1 MARKGPTTFEE
12 LAVENGLVS
21 ETQVQECLAAL
32 ALAGAAQADGTV
44 NLSSDG
50 SGPPALSNAM
60 EAIMLSKGF
69 MTEEQVRAVK
79 TALGRL
85 QRDEEKGDA
94 LRIGNYEII
103 GKIGD
108 GGLGTV
114 YKARQISMSRD
125 VALKVLHKKWLGDE
139 EFKKRFLLEARLAGR
154 LSHQNLIQV
163 YDVGRD
169 RGIYFFSM
177 EFIDGET
184 VEDMID
190 RVGPLDVPDAIDI
203 TVQIMHSINYIKQW
217 DIVHRDIKPGN
228 MMMTR
233 KKQVKLGD
241 FGFVKSK
248 LDPVISTEGE
258 VLGTPD
264 YISPEQAMGADN
276 IDWRSDQYS
285 LGCSLYHMLTG
296 KPPYEGSGSSVMRQ
310 HIKSELP
317 DPRTINPKIPDP
329 VMVILERMMAK
340 NPVDRFQDAAHLI
353 EDLELVKMGQNP
365 SSARLDAGKSTIIRA
380 YKIEQVRVER
390 AKTEIEI
397 LRDEVRRMRMYVII
411 SVIVAATMLIIAVL
425 VFLTRK

>member
-1 MARKGPTTFEE
+1 MARKAPATFEE
-12 LAVENGLVS
+12 LAIENGLVT
-21 ETQVQECLAAL
+21 ETQVQECI
-32 ALAGAAQADGTV
+32 AAQGPPGGDGTQT
-44 NLSSDG
+44 NTI
-50 SGPPALSNAM
+50 
-60 EAIMLSKGF
+60 ETIMLAKGF
-69 MTEEQVRAVK
+69 MNEDQVRAIK

-125 VALKVLHKKWLGDE
+125 VALKVLHKKWLSDE

-169 RGIYFFSM
+169 RGVYYFSM

-190 RVGPLDVPDAIDI
+190 RVGPLDVPVAMDI
-203 TVQIMHSINYIKQW
+203 TIQIMHSIHYIKQW

-233 KKQVKLGD
+233 KGQVKLGD

-296 KPPYEGSGSSVMRQ
+296 KPPYEGTGSSVMRQ
-310 HIKSELP
+310 HIKAELP

-329 VMVILERMMAK
+329 VMTILERMMAK
-340 NPVDRFQDAAHLI
+340 NPADRFQDAAHLI
-353 EDLELVKMGQNP
+353 EDLELVKMGQAP
-365 SSARLDAGKSTIIRA
+365 SSSRLDAGKSTIIRA
-380 YKIEQVRVER
+380 FKIEQVRAQR
-390 AKTEIEI
+390 AKSEVDL
-397 LRDEVRRMRMYVII
+397 LREEVARMRKYMI
-411 SVIVAATMLIIAVL
+411 AALIGAGMMAL
-425 VFLTRK
+425 LAGLALLTHMK

>member
-1 MARKGPTTFEE
+1 MARKGATTFEE
-12 LAVENGLVS
+12 LAVENGLVT
-21 ETQVQECLAAL
+21 ETQVQECLTEQAK
-32 ALAGAAQADGTV
+32 AGVAIEGDGVGTP
-44 NLSSDG
+44 SS
-50 SGPPALSNAM
+50 SV
-60 EAIMLSKGF
+60 EAIMLAKGF
-69 MTEEQVRAVK
+69 MTEDQVRAVK

-169 RGIYFFSM
+169 RGVYYFSM

-203 TVQIMHSINYIKQW
+203 VVQIMHSINYIKQW

-285 LGCSLYHMLTG
+285 LGCSLYHMMTG

-317 DPRTINPKIPDP
+317 DPRTINSKIPDP
-329 VMVILERMMAK
+329 VMTILERMMAK
-340 NPVDRFQDAAHLI
+340 NPADRFQDAAHLI

-390 AKTEIEI
+390 AKTEIEL

-411 SVIVAATMLIIAVL
+411 SCIAAATMLIIAVL
-425 VFLTRK
+425 SFLLKK

>member
-1 MARKGPTTFEE
+1 MARKGATTFEE
-12 LAVENGLVS
+12 LAVENGLVT
-21 ETQVQECLAAL
+21 EMQVQECLAAQSQ
-32 ALAGAAQADGTV
+32 AQAENSDGTAT
-44 NLSSDG
+44 DTI
-50 SGPPALSNAM
+50 
-60 EAIMLSKGF
+60 EAIMLAKSF
-69 MTEEQVRAVK
+69 MTEDQIRAVK

-114 YKARQISMSRD
+114 YKARQISMSRE
-125 VALKVLHKKWLGDE
+125 VAVKVLHKKWLGDE

-169 RGIYFFSM
+169 RGVYYFSM

-190 RVGPLDVPDAIDI
+190 RVGPLDVPDAMDI
-203 TVQIMHSINYIKQW
+203 VIQIMHAINYIKQW

-233 KKQVKLGD
+233 KLQVKLGD

-264 YISPEQAMGADN
+264 YISPEQAMGNDN

-310 HIKSELP
+310 HIRSELP
-317 DPRTINPKIPDP
+317 DPRTINPKITDP
-329 VMVILERMMAK
+329 VMTILERMMAK
-340 NPVDRFQDAAHLI
+340 NSVDRFQDAAALI

-365 SSARLDAGKSTIIRA
+365 SNKPLDAGKSTIIRTINRA
-380 YKIEQVRVER
+380 QERVEK
-390 AKTEIEI
+390 AKTEIEV
-397 LRDEVRRMRMYVII
+397 LREEIRRMRMYVI
-411 SVIVAATMLIIAVL
+411 VACIVAATMLIVAVL
-425 VFLTRK
+425 EFLMRK

>member
-12 LAVENGLVS
+12 LAVENGLVT
-21 ETQVQECLAAL
+21 EAQVTECQALQGSAA
-32 ALAGAAQADGTV
+32 GDGTSAIAV
-44 NLSSDG
+44 DG
-50 SGPPALSNAM
+50 PDAGLPSPI
-60 EAIMLSKGF
+60 EKIMLAKGF
-69 MTEEQVRAVK
+69 MTEDQVRAIK

-85 QRDEEKGDA
+85 QRDEDKGDA
-94 LRIGNYEII
+94 LRIGNYEVI

-125 VALKVLHKKWLGDE
+125 VALKVLHKKWLSDE

-169 RGIYFFSM
+169 RGVYYFSM

-190 RVGPLDVPDAIDI
+190 RIGPLDVPVAIDI
-203 TVQIMHSINYIKQW
+203 VIQIMHSINYIKQW

-233 KKQVKLGD
+233 KGQVKLGD

-285 LGCSLYHMLTG
+285 LGCSLYHMMTG
-296 KPPYEGSGSSVMRQ
+296 KPPYEGSGSAVMRQ

-317 DPRTINPKIPDP
+317 DPRTINPKIPDA
-329 VMVILERMMAK
+329 VMTILERMMAK
-340 NPVDRFQDAAHLI
+340 NPADRFQDALHLI
-353 EDLELVKMGQNP
+353 EDLELVKMGQSP

-390 AKTEIEI
+390 AKSEIEL
-397 LRDEVRRMRMYVII
+397 LRDEVRRMRTYVTIACTVAAIMVII
-411 SVIVAATMLIIAVL
+411 VLLMLL
-425 VFLTRK
+425 LRH

>member
-1 MARKGPTTFEE
+1 MARKGATTFEE
-12 LAVENGLVS
+12 LAVENGLVT
-21 ETQVQECLAAL
+21 EMQVQECLAAQSQ
-32 ALAGAAQADGTV
+32 AQTA
-44 NLSSDG
+44 SSDG
-50 SGPPALSNAM
+50 TATDTI
-60 EAIMLSKGF
+60 EAIMLAKNY
-69 MTEEQVRAVK
+69 MTEDQVRALK

-114 YKARQISMSRD
+114 YKARQISMSRE
-125 VALKVLHKKWLGDE
+125 VAVKVLHKKWLGDE

-169 RGIYFFSM
+169 RGVYYFSM

-190 RVGPLDVPDAIDI
+190 RVGPLDVPDAMDI
-203 TVQIMHSINYIKQW
+203 VIQIMQAINYIKQW

-233 KKQVKLGD
+233 KLQVKLGD

-264 YISPEQAMGADN
+264 YISPEQAMGNDN

-310 HIKSELP
+310 HIRSELP
-317 DPRTINPKIPDP
+317 DPRTINPKITDP
-329 VMVILERMMAK
+329 VMTILERMMAK
-340 NPVDRFQDAAHLI
+340 NSSDRFQDATALI

-365 SSARLDAGKSTIIRA
+365 SNKPLDAGKSTIIRTINRA
-380 YKIEQVRVER
+380 QQRVEK
-390 AKTEIEI
+390 AKTEIEV
-397 LRDEVRRMRMYVII
+397 LREEIRRMRMYVI
-411 SVIVAATMLIIAVL
+411 VACIVAATMLIVAAL
-425 VFLTRK
+425 AFLLRK

>member
-1 MARKGPTTFEE
+1 MARKGATTFEE
-12 LAVENGLVS
+12 LAVENGLVT
-21 ETQVQECLAAL
+21 EMQVQECLAAQSK
-32 ALAGAAQADGTV
+32 AQAENADGTAT
-44 NLSSDG
+44 DTI
-50 SGPPALSNAM
+50 
-60 EAIMLSKGF
+60 EAIMLAKSF
-69 MTEEQVRAVK
+69 MTEDQVRAVK

-114 YKARQISMSRD
+114 YKARQISMSRE
-125 VALKVLHKKWLGDE
+125 VAVKVLHKKWLGDE

-169 RGIYFFSM
+169 RGVYYFSM

-190 RVGPLDVPDAIDI
+190 RVGPLDVPDAMDI
-203 TVQIMHSINYIKQW
+203 VIQIMQAINYIKQW

-233 KKQVKLGD
+233 KLQVKLGD

-264 YISPEQAMGADN
+264 YISPEQAMGNDN

-310 HIKSELP
+310 HIRSELP
-317 DPRTINPKIPDP
+317 DPRTINPKITDP
-329 VMVILERMMAK
+329 VMTILERMMAK
-340 NPVDRFQDAAHLI
+340 NSVDRFQDAAQLI

-365 SSARLDAGKSTIIRA
+365 SNKPLDAGKSTIIRTINRA
-380 YKIEQVRVER
+380 QERVEK
-390 AKTEIEI
+390 AKTEIEV
-397 LRDEVRRMRMYVII
+397 LREEIRRMRMYVI
-411 SVIVAATMLIIAVL
+411 VACIVAATMLIVAVL
-425 VFLTRK
+425 EFLMRK